1 MARWVPIG
9 LTCNLRMADERIA
22 ALREVDLS
30 RLDADGL
37 ELHDVRLGDAVIE
50 RHAVLAAL
58 EHIPDRIALIEAQQE
73 YPSTK
78 ATQTLAE
85 DALELLRFE
94 LAAFETYRAEIG
106 GRDAS

>member
-9 LTCNLRMADERIA
+9 LACNLRMADERIA

-30 RLDADGL
+30 RLDEDGL

-73 YPSTK
+73 YPGTK
-78 ATQTLAE
+78 
-85 DALELLRFE
+85 DSLELLRFE
-94 LAAFETYRAEIG
+94 LAAFDAYRAEIG